1 MLYTLPHRLTM
12 SKFIIIIF
20 NPVKESDPTA
30 AVIFNNF
37 KQSAS
42 DPWADTCVRP

>member
-1 MLYTLPHRLTM
+1 M
-12 SKFIIIIF
+12 SKFIITIF

-30 AVIFNNF
+30 AVIFDKL

-42 DPWADTCVRP
+42 DPWADTGVRP